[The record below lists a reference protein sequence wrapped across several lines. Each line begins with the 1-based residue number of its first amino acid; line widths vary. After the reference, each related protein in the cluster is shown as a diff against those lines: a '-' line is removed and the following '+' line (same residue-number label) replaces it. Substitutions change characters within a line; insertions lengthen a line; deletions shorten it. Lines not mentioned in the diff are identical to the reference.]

1 MVGTTISHYQILER
15 LGGGGMGVV
24 YRARD
29 LSLDRFVA
37 LKFLPPELTRDPEA
51 KERFIHEAKAAS
63 SLDHNNICTIHEIG
77 ETSDG
82 QLFIAM
88 ACYEG
93 ETLKKKIERGPLKME
108 EAVDLAIQIAGGLEE
123 AHKHEIVH
131 RDIKPANIL
140 ITTSGIAKIV
150 DFGLAKLSGLTK
162 LTRAGSTLGT
172 VAYMSPEQ
180 AKGEEVDRRTDI
192 WSLGVLLYEMVTG
205 QLPFKG
211 DYENAV
217 VYSILNATP
226 EPVSGL
232 RSRVPL
238 ELERI
243 VGKCLQKSPGERYQ
257 TAMDLEADLRH
268 LKRTSTVGAVETES
282 AAGREKRAWYRQRWV
297 SAVGVL
303 LLVAIAA
310 TIALLSPWK
319 GSPRDRKS
327 IAVIPFKNLSDSK
340 EDEYFSDGVAEDI
353 RTHLS
358 KIADLKVISQQG
370 VERYKRSSK
379 GIPEIGRELDV
390 ATVLEG
396 SIRRAGTQVRVI
408 AQLID
413 ARDEGHIWAETY
425 DREITQLFAVQ
436 SNIAIEIARALKVVL
451 TAPEQARIQQEPT
464 KNLNAYDYYLKGREF
479 YYLYRNEDNQHAIS
493 LFREAIKLDSAFALA
508 YAGLADA
515 YAKGIEQGWIQR
527 SWLDSTIRLSEKAI
541 SLNPELPEGYK
552 ALALAYNQRL
562 WNRKSL
568 EALHKAL
575 ELNPNYPTAVT
586 NMGVLLGDT
595 GDLAGDYTWER
606 KSILL
611 NPFNRIPYMNIS
623 EIFMTLGDDERSKS
637 WYRKGV
643 AIDPILDSLTRWG
656 TIALRNGDRA
666 GAARYFQ
673 LAFEKRPTMYLLGAA
688 ASGYGGNFSECM
700 RFFEKRIA
708 FDSTLIMPEYGWA
721 CLKSGAR
728 EKAKGAFEKN
738 LTLVLDQV
746 NSGWEGCGPRYEAAR
761 IYAILG
767 EREKAYRWLQDA
779 VNAGLRDYRRVQFDV
794 LFETLQQEDRFKQI
808 VGSLKAKADEIRRQ
822 ITEMD
827 GG

>member
-1 MVGTTISHYQILER
+1 
-15 LGGGGMGVV
+15 
-24 YRARD
+24 
-29 LSLDRFVA
+29 
-37 LKFLPPELTRDPEA
+37 
-51 KERFIHEAKAAS
+51 
-63 SLDHNNICTIHEIG
+63 
-77 ETSDG
+77 
-82 QLFIAM
+82 M

-93 ETLKKKIERGPLKME
+93 ETLKKKIGRGPLKVE
-108 EAVDLAIQIAGGLEE
+108 EALDLAIQIAGGLEE

-131 RDIKPANIL
+131 RDIKPANVL
-140 ITTSGIAKIV
+140 ITTSGIVKIV
-150 DFGLAKLSGLTK
+150 DFGLAKLAGLTK

-180 AKGEEVDRRTDI
+180 AKGEEVDHRTDI
-192 WSLGVLLYEMVTG
+192 WSLGVLLYEMITG

-217 VYSILNATP
+217 IYSILNAIP
-226 EPVSGL
+226 KPVSGL

-243 VGKCLQKSPGERYQ
+243 VSKSLAKNPGERYQ
-257 TAMDLEADLRH
+257 TAADMGADLRH
-268 LKRTSTVGAVETES
+268 LQRTSTGSTVMADS
-282 AAGREKRAWYRQRWV
+282 SAGRERRAWYRHRWV
-297 SAVGVL
+297 SAGGVL

-319 GSPRDRKS
+319 GSQRDRKS

-425 DREITQLFAVQ
+425 DREITQLFKVQ
-436 SNIAIEIARALKVVL
+436 SDVAVEIARALKVVL
-451 TAPEQARIQQEPT
+451 TGQEQARIQEEPT

-479 YYLYRNEDNQHAIS
+479 YYLYRKEDNENAIS

-541 SLNPELPEGYK
+541 SLNPQLPEGYK
-552 ALALAYNQRL
+552 ALALAYNQRH

-568 EALHKAL
+568 ETLQRALD
-575 ELNPNYPTAVT
+575 LNPNYAPAVT
-586 NMGVLLGDT
+586 NMGVLLGET
-595 GDLAGDYTWER
+595 GDLAREYSWER

-623 EIFMTLGDDERSKS
+623 EIFMKLGDDERSKS
-637 WYRKGV
+637 WFRRGV

-656 TIALRNGDRA
+656 NIALHNDDRA

-673 LAFEKRPTMYLLGAA
+673 LAFEKYPTVSLLGAA

-700 RFFEKRIA
+700 RFFEKQIA

-728 EKAKGAFEKN
+728 EKAMGAFTRN
-738 LTLVLDQV
+738 LALVLDQV
-746 NSGWEGCGPRYEAAR
+746 NSGWEGSGPRYEAAR

-767 EREKAYRWLQDA
+767 EREKAYRWLEDA
-779 VNAGLRDYRRVQFDV
+779 VNAGLRDHRKVQFDL
-794 LFETLQQEDRFKQI
+794 LFETLRQEDRFKQI
-808 VGSLKAKADEIRRQ
+808 VSSLKAKADEIRKQ
-822 ITEMD
+822 IAEMD